1 MNSINKQIGNH
12 LSTRGISSANELA
25 KALGVSQP
33 TISRALIALG
43 SERILRIGRARSARY
58 ALREQNHE
66 NESSVYLINE
76 SGDALHLG
84 VLFAISGGKYVFSQE
99 KPWKSLRG
107 DDFKDGVYPG
117 LPWFLQDMRPRGFLG
132 RSFARSHARAL
143 NAQVNPSDW
152 NDAQV
157 LEALCRYGEDMPGAF
172 VIGQEMLAR
181 SQDLSE
187 QTGCFIQEKERERDY
202 PVFAE
207 RALHG
212 EWPGS
217 SAAGEQPKFL
227 ATVCDMS
234 MRLRHVLVK
243 FSGKTDQPE
252 AQRWAD
258 LLHAEY
264 HANQVLTHAGESC
277 ARSSIVQA
285 AGRTFLESERFDR
298 CGSSGRRAVISL
310 EALDA
315 AYLGING
322 LPWNRA
328 AGKLRSAGWLRD
340 EEAKRLSLY
349 WWFGSV
355 IGNSDMHYG
364 NISLFL
370 NPEPPLT
377 LSPLYDML
385 PMSYRPG
392 VDGTLPFHRI
402 KLIASPPEE
411 REIWSQALALAKIF
425 WAQVADDDTISM
437 DFRDIAAANHV
448 LLSKTFRSLQ

>member
-1 MNSINKQIGNH
+1 MNSINKQIYDY
-12 LSTRGISSANELA
+12 LTARGVSSASELA
-25 KALGVSQP
+25 RALGVSQP
-33 TISRALIALG
+33 TISRALNSLG
-43 SERILRIGRARSARY
+43 SQRILRIGRARSVRY
-58 ALREQNHE
+58 ALRSQHRT

-84 VLFAISGGKYVFSQE
+84 VLYALSGGEYVFDQE

-107 DDFKDGVYPG
+107 DDFKDGLYPG

-132 RSFARSHARAL
+132 LGFARSHARAL
-143 NAQVNPSDW
+143 NAQLNPSAW

-181 SQDLSE
+181 VQDLSE
-187 QTGCFIQEKERERDY
+187 QTRDLIQEKDIERSY
-202 PVFAE
+202 PEFAE
-207 RALHG
+207 RSLHG

-227 ATVCDMS
+227 ATVCDTS
-234 MRLRHVLVK
+234 NQWRHVLVK
-243 FSGKTDQPE
+243 FSGNTDQPE
-252 AQRWAD
+252 AQRWSD

-264 HANQVLTHAGESC
+264 HANRVLSEAGASCAFSRIVHAG
-277 ARSSIVQA
+277 
-285 AGRTFLESERFDR
+285 GRTFLESERFDR
-298 CGSSGRRAVISL
+298 CGRSGRRAVVSL

-328 AGKLRSAGWLRD
+328 AWKLRDAGWISND
-340 EEAKRLSLY
+340 DAERLSLY
-349 WWFGSV
+349 WWFGV
-355 IGNSDMHYG
+355 LIGNSDMHYG

-370 NPEPPLT
+370 NQEPPLA

-392 VDGTLPFHRI
+392 VDGTLPFNVI
-402 KLIASPPEE
+402 KWIPPPPEE
-411 REIWSQALALAKIF
+411 RKTWIKAAELAKIF
-425 WAQVADDDTISM
+425 WGRVACDDKLSIG
-437 DFRDIAAANHV
+437 FRDIATANHDA
-448 LLSKTFRSLQ
+448 L